1 MVTSVL
7 PTSVSPMGVSSP
19 PALPGGDRTIAVR
32 IAPDHLA
39 LAWPDLWPML
49 SPAASRTTVRGR
61 ANGEHPKEDGNE
73 SAESVFATI
82 AAGDAQLWA
91 VVDDARPIA
100 AAVTQIT
107 LGPPKRCRLWLVGAR
122 RHASRPAGTLCDWAV
137 GLVAALEV
145 FGRSFG
151 CVALWGSGRI
161 GWHRIARKFGGTSIG
176 IVAGLPS
183 WERRI

>member
-1 MVTSVL
+1 MVTSVS

-19 PALPGGDRTIAVR
+19 PALSGGDRTIAVR
-32 IAPDHLA
+32 VAPEHLA
-39 LAWPDLWPML
+39 TAWPDLWPML
-49 SPAASRTTVRGR
+49 SPAAL
-61 ANGEHPKEDGNE
+61 AGNDT
-73 SAESVFATI
+73 ADSVFAAI

-91 VVDDARPIA
+91 VVDGGRPIA
-100 AAVTQIT
+100 AVVTQIT

-122 RHASRPAGTLCDWAV
+122 RDASRLAVTVCDWAV
-137 GLVAALEV
+137 DLVAALEP
-145 FGRSFG
+145 FARSFG